1 MTILDIHISN
11 DTVDMW
17 ISDENKF
24 RFLLLLVDVLSF
36 VLMYIPQI
44 HIILD

>member
-1 MTILDIHISN
+1 MTILDIHICN